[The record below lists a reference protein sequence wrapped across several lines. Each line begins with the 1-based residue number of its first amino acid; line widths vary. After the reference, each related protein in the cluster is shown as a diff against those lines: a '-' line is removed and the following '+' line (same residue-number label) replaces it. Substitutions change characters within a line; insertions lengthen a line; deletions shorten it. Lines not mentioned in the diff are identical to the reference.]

1 MCWVRRFGFSTVT
14 APPRSLGL
22 EYERLA
28 AQQKAQKLVGELAK
42 CKKVSRPFPSWS
54 RCMLTEISL
63 WHACSYHEMLRA
75 ETAGQE
81 VVNATRQLQA
91 LGGFEVVRPEELLRR
106 AYILLDSMIR
116 AKAVH

>member
-1 MCWVRRFGFSTVT
+1 
-14 APPRSLGL
+14 
-22 EYERLA
+22 
-28 AQQKAQKLVGELAK
+28 
-42 CKKVSRPFPSWS
+42 
-54 RCMLTEISL
+54 
-63 WHACSYHEMLRA
+63 MLRA

-116 AKAVH
+116 AKAVTDIPLRFYPFHVWFLS

>member
-1 MCWVRRFGFSTVT
+1 VSVITEQVLRGGERARQLLRGEPAVSSWN
-14 APPRSLGL
+14 RSI
-22 EYERLA
+22 
-28 AQQKAQKLVGELAK
+28 
-42 CKKVSRPFPSWS
+42 
-54 RCMLTEISL
+54 LTEISL
-63 WHACSYHEMLRA
+63 CHACSCHEMLRA

>member
-1 MCWVRRFGFSTVT
+1 
-14 APPRSLGL
+14 
-22 EYERLA
+22 
-28 AQQKAQKLVGELAK
+28 
-42 CKKVSRPFPSWS
+42 
-54 RCMLTEISL
+54 
-63 WHACSYHEMLRA
+63 MLRA